1 MKTPAE
7 LQRQRSL
14 VYIVPSGPCLYIY
27 DKKTDFWKQTAR
39 FIKTDD

>member
-7 LQRQRSL
+7 LQRQRLL

-27 DKKTDFWKQTAR
+27 DKKQISGNR
-39 FIKTDD
+39 QPGL

>member
-7 LQRQRSL
+7 LQRQRLL

-27 DKKTDFWKQTAR
+27 DKK
-39 FIKTDD
+39 